1 MNNTTVKNFQGFDP
15 NYPRYMIGV
24 VVLQTLF
31 ILIGIKCFFLFLA
44 VFHKRAIFHRNL
56 NITMYNW
63 LLSWLVTMVCR
74 LIICC
79 GALIDWR
86 LVATPTY
93 RVVSQPLVYI
103 EIAKVISM
111 YATVFIMGLVL
122 LERVLATICL
132 QIYETTDHVRSIVVL
147 NIFGWIYGCLGCWYA
162 FEKANLMSW
171 SSLTL
176 IAISLFIGISYGYA
190 YHTNKRRLRES
201 KRSTE
206 AIYSLS
212 ERFQLNENL
221 RMLRIITSCVW
232 VFLVMIAFNV
242 LTWIVVI
249 LFIPDEFMSKFYVLR
264 GVREL
269 VGTLTSN
276 AMLYSI
282 VTGTHAWKTGIWTL
296 LKQFGGTI
304 LLSQN
309 VQTKVAP
316 RLTSADRLPI
326 EFDAKLRSALYFSQL
341 NKAWN

>member
-1 MNNTTVKNFQGFDP
+1 MNNTTIKNFQGDAFDSA
-15 NYPRYMIGV
+15 YPRYMIGV
-24 VVLQTLF
+24 VVIQTLF
-31 ILIGIKCFFLFLA
+31 ILVGIKGFFLFLA

-56 NITMYNW
+56 NVTMYNW

-103 EIAKVISM
+103 EVVKVISM

-122 LERVLATICL
+122 FERVVATICL
-132 QIYETTDHVRSIVVL
+132 QIYETTDHVRLTVVL
-147 NIFGWIYGCLGCWYA
+147 NFFGWIYGCFGCWYA
-162 FEKANLMSW
+162 FEKANLISW
-171 SSLTL
+171 SSLSL
-176 IAISLFIGISYGYA
+176 IGISLFIAISYAYA
-190 YHTNKRRLRES
+190 YYTNKRRLRES

-206 AIYSLS
+206 SIYSLS

-221 RMLRIITSCVW
+221 RFYIHLNINVI
-232 VFLVMIAFNV
+232 MIAINI
-242 LTWIVVI
+242 LTWIVV
-249 LFIPDEFMSKFYVLR
+249 LHLIPDEFISKFYVLR

-296 LKQFGGTI
+296 LKQLYGKI
-304 LLSQN
+304 LLNQN

-316 RLTSADRLPI
+316 RLTSADGLPI

>member
-1 MNNTTVKNFQGFDP
+1 MNNTTIKNFQGDAFDSA
-15 NYPRYMIGV
+15 YPRYMIGV
-24 VVLQTLF
+24 VVIQTLF
-31 ILIGIKCFFLFLA
+31 ILVGIKGFFLFLA

-56 NITMYNW
+56 NVTMYNW

-103 EIAKVISM
+103 EVVKVISM

-122 LERVLATICL
+122 FERVVATICL
-132 QIYETTDHVRSIVVL
+132 QIYETTDHVRLTVVL
-147 NIFGWIYGCLGCWYA
+147 NFFGWIYGCFGCWYA
-162 FEKANLMSW
+162 FEKANLISW
-171 SSLTL
+171 SSLSL
-176 IAISLFIGISYGYA
+176 IGISLFIAISYAYA
-190 YHTNKRRLRES
+190 YYTNKRRLRES
-201 KRSTE
+201 K
-206 AIYSLS
+206 L
-212 ERFQLNENL
+212 
-221 RMLRIITSCVW
+221 
-232 VFLVMIAFNV
+232 MIAINI
-242 LTWIVVI
+242 LTWIVV
-249 LFIPDEFMSKFYVLR
+249 LHLIPDEFISKFYVLR

-296 LKQFGGTI
+296 LKQLYGKI
-304 LLSQN
+304 LLNQN

-316 RLTSADRLPI
+316 RLTSADGLPI